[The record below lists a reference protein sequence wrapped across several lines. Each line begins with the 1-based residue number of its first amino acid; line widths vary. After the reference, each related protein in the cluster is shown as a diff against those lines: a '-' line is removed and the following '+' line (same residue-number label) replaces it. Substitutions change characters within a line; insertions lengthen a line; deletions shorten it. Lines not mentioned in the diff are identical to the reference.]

1 MGFDAVNVSHL
12 VKYYTAPQLT
22 RVLDDVSFRVTK
34 GEIFGLLGENGA
46 GKTTLVKVLSTLL
59 TPDGG
64 HASVYGYDVE
74 KEPGEVRRVIGYAGQ
89 DSEKSAYWRLTARE
103 NLIYFSVAL
112 RGMNRRDAETR
123 IDELA
128 KGLDFSK
135 LDSQFSSLSGGE
147 KQMVI
152 IMRALVH
159 QPKVIFMDEPS
170 KSLDPLAAKR
180 VRGFVRKLVKAA
192 DTAVMLT
199 THNMEEAEELCDEIA
214 FLDGGRLVFVGSPR
228 EFKEVRRGDVIILD
242 ADLSEYSSALESM
255 PDVIRVAA
263 GPTSKI
269 FVDDAAEALRALL
282 AFMRENH
289 ITAKLRVEGPSLE
302 DAYLEFATRNGGAR
316 VARFR

>member
-1 MGFDAVNVSHL
+1 MDFDAVNVSHL

-64 HASVYGYDVE
+64 HASVYGHDVE

-112 RGMNRRDAETR
+112 RGMNKKDAETR

-135 LDSQFSSLSGGE
+135 LDHQFSSLSGGE

-180 VRGFVRKLVKAA
+180 VRAFVRKLVKTA

-214 FLDGGRLVFVGSPR
+214 FLDVGKLVFVGSPR

-242 ADLSEYSSALESM
+242 ADLSEYSSSLESM
-255 PDVIRVAA
+255 PHVIRVAA

-269 FVDDAAEALRALL
+269 FVDDAAEALPALL
-282 AFMRENH
+282 AFMRENR